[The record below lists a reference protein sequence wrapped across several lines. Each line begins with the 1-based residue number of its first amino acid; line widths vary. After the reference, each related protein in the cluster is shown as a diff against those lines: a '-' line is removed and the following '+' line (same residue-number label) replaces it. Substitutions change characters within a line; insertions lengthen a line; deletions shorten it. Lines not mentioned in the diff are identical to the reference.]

1 MTEQEITFKIEW
13 PEDKSYQY
21 YVLQLTTEC
30 WTSGGFWTVVPDG
43 AEGAPCHIII
53 ERPREVCGKRWYRAV
68 EKGPWWPAHTKGAG
82 AKCTLDA
89 GHDGPCMMELGRA
102 E

>member
-53 ERPREVCGKRWYRAV
+53 ERPREVCNRWWARGPYRAIIEV
-68 EKGPWWPAHTKGAG
+68 EEDDAEFW
-82 AKCTLDA
+82 CTLDA